1 MKELKYLFV
10 SYETAVKLKEIG
22 FNENC
27 LYVYSRYK
35 RLNNCGL
42 RAVHWKKKYYT
53 AAPIHQQ
60 AIDWFRCNYNLEVAI
75 DSIDDAIELI
85 KKIQEY
91 EQQQNEGKKE

>member
-60 AIDWFRCNYNLEVAI
+60 AIDWFRDVYDIEITRGEIDWAI
-75 DSIDDAIELI
+75 GRV